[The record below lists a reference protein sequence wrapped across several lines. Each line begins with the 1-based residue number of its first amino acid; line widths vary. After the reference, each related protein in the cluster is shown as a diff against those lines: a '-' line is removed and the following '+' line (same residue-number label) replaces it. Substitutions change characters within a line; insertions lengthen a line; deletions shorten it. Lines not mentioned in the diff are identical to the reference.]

1 MLAMSAVVVSQLFRN
16 FSFFLP
22 QISSGGGL
30 LFFFGVLVVCE
41 ILLSTFLAKQGSK
54 IGDPPESLRS
64 FSGGNEWMTRKEKK
78 KTVIPQS
85 LNHEEDWWGVVEEL
99 GDVPKMVPWSTTVE
113 SRCHA
118 RCRVTVSQGL
128 TYKLSITCVLIS

>member
-1 MLAMSAVVVSQLFRN
+1 MVFY
-16 FSFFLP
+16 
-22 QISSGGGL
+22 
-30 LFFFGVLVVCE
+30 FFFGVLVVCE